1 MVIVNETDGPAIE
14 GVCGVEEALPLLEAL
29 AGGAA
34 LSLGRCT
41 HLHTAP
47 LQVLLALRPAL
58 RGAPPAEPFL
68 ARWVAPLLTDRTE

>member
-1 MVIVNETDGPAIE
+1 MAIVNEADGPAIE
-14 GVCGVEEALPLLEAL
+14 GACGVEEALPLLEAL

-47 LQVLLALRPAL
+47 LQVLLALRPPL
-58 RGAPPAEPFL
+58 RDLPAEPFL
-68 ARWVAPLLTDRTE
+68 ARWVAPLLTGPRE

>member
-1 MVIVNETDGPAIE
+1 MAIVNEADGPAVE

-29 AGGAA
+29 AGGAS

-47 LQVLLALRPAL
+47 LQVLLALRPVL
-58 RGAPPAEPFL
+58 RDPPTEPFL
-68 ARWVAPLLTDRTE
+68 ARWVAPLLAGRPQ